1 MKHRLGLATAIP
13 AALLIVALLFTLAF
27 ACSGLTASADE
38 ANGVTPQDTL
48 TFGQMSDIHYFPLEH
63 CYDADAEDYTDSDF
77 YHSTTGDTKLVIES
91 GAILDAHVDAIL
103 ADAGLGKAPQYLF
116 ATGDLSKNGE
126 RVALIDVAN
135 KLRDLQNEVRALA
148 KEDAT
153 KYAKYANFQVFA
165 VQGNHDLYNGSG
177 KLYDEHGNEYQAE
190 VVTSA
195 QFALIFAGLGYPDMT
210 KAELEKIYP
219 SDYWSSSYT
228 NGYIESAT
236 AGNVTITYFNQ
247 NLQNMADN
255 EGEFNYDDYTALF
268 NGGET
273 VNALSYYV
281 EFTDNDNYGFF
292 VLDGTDREMTED
304 PSPVRVSEAEYTQV
318 RSALEDITAAY
329 NAANGLEGEDEVD
342 LVRFYIG
349 EDNLKAGNYT
359 SSESAIREA
368 FNGGDTVYADTGYDH
383 LTGGR
388 LTEPLLDW
396 MRDITAKD
404 PDKTYV
410 GAYHFNVLPHFEQED
425 DILKDFVFYNWE
437 YIAKEFLKMGVRYG
451 ISGHMH
457 ASDVAYYHDAAGRTF
472 YDIQTGSSVS
482 YASPR
487 RYMTIERY
495 TTADNKAA
503 EKFSFTLHILD
514 SFEGMNSSET
524 YADYN
529 EYITDHIYGQLV
541 ERVVDHFITIRTI
554 DDLGLAELADG
565 LISIPGVNL
574 PIGKIVQYLLDEI
587 TDNLYPAPDGYPGFE
602 GQTQPTDLMDYIKKG
617 AAQELIG
624 MKFGAEGNELTLAQ
638 IFSFIMMAHAA
649 GVEPTTAEVFEGE
662 LPAITGTASE
672 ILDPLDPVWRARYIA
687 ALRDFAE
694 KCDSG
699 QLARDL
705 FGILLDTLYYDE
717 DSILK
722 TLFAH
727 RFNFGEGGVG
737 INYIILD
744 IVEGII
750 NNPANLANTVL
761 DMIEADDATRAEV
774 LAAIPEGTK
783 LNIDLTDFS
792 LGELIDGLWP
802 IVKTIVSNLLGI
814 DLAGNSIF
822 DAVDGLLDSYLT
834 DSFYVGLS
842 GIAKNIVIA
851 YATDDEIDLADKNDP
866 AGETVLT
873 PHPGYADG
881 YAETLTYVS
890 GTYAADEYNAPT
902 QDNGRL
908 PSHLTANFLPS
919 DEDGAKFTVSFYT
932 AEEIGAEVTLTDANG
947 NPVTINITEE
957 ELNASA
963 DKDYR
968 TVSETTEDGTVAL
981 KGGTYAQYIPLID
994 LGLLT
999 ISHTETEWEDADGN
1013 VHPYT
1018 YLERDNAPAN
1028 SVVYRNRWTVTF
1040 EGLNYNETYTYAVR
1054 GVYGGKVFDLA
1065 EYTGNE
1071 NFTFTTPSSAEVPA
1085 QDFDFIAIADMQG
1098 MIQSMYEDS
1107 AAAIEAIMANAGGYD
1122 FVLNAGDMADNGDN
1136 FSQWGWALNE
1146 NLEFFANTS
1155 TFNTAGNH
1163 EDGGGKLDDFYNY
1176 GNMAPEQDSDSGLYY
1191 SFDYATAHVIV
1202 LNTNDADAT
1211 NGLSTAQFE
1220 WLKADLEANKDA
1232 KWIFV
1237 LMHKSLYSGGSH
1249 SFDGD
1254 VEAMR
1259 AQLVPVFYEY
1269 GVDLVLAGHDHTYT
1283 VTECLDGNG
1292 DPVSRASY
1300 NNGIITM
1307 DANGSGVMYVTL
1319 GTIGT
1324 KFYDYVSNSE
1334 IEDKF
1339 NAESSVLWTLA
1350 EQTFAKISVRGDTLT
1365 YTGYTVNADGTLSVI
1380 YTEPTDDLLLVKI
1393 LVPIAGVILIAGIVV
1408 AVVLVKKN
1416 KAKKAAA
1423 AGADADVTDDG
1434 GTDAP
1439 AEE

>member
-38 ANGVTPQDTL
+38 AKGVTPQDTL
-48 TFGQMSDIHYFPLEH
+48 TFGHMSDIHYFPLEH
-63 CYDADAEDYTDSDF
+63 CYDADAEDYADSDF

-91 GAILDAHVDAIL
+91 GAILDAHVGAML
-103 ADAGLGKAPQYLF
+103 AEAREGEGKAPHLLF

-135 KLRDLQNEVRALA
+135 KLRDLQNKMRDIEGY
-148 KEDAT
+148 E
-153 KYAKYANFQVFA
+153 NFQVFA

-210 KAELEKIYP
+210 EAELEKIYP
-219 SDYWSSSYT
+219 SDYWSSSFT
-228 NGYIESAT
+228 NGYIESTT

-255 EGEFNYDDYTALF
+255 EGEFNYGDYTALF

-318 RSALEDITAAY
+318 RNALEDITAAY

-349 EDNLKAGNYT
+349 EENLKAGIYT
-359 SSESAIREA
+359 SSESEIKEA
-368 FNGGDTVYADTGYDH
+368 FDGDDTVYADTGYDH

-396 MRDITAKD
+396 MRGITAKG

-495 TTADNKAA
+495 TTANNKAA

-514 SFEGMNSSET
+514 KFEGMDQGYKSYN
-524 YADYN
+524 DYISGN
-529 EYITDHIYGQLV
+529 IYGQLV
-541 ERVVDHFITIRTI
+541 ERVVDHFITVRTI
-554 DDLGLAELADG
+554 DDLD
-565 LISIPGVNL
+565 IPGLVSGL
-574 PIGKIVQYLLDEI
+574 PFGIGDFVEYLVGIVKTE
-587 TDNLYPAPDGYPGFE
+587 LYPNGYPGFE

-722 TLFAH
+722 TLFEH
-727 RFNFGEGGVG
+727 E
-737 INYIILD
+737 INLTESGLNSTVSESLVNIVNNKSVNSIKLIL
-744 IVEGII
+744 
-750 NNPANLANTVL
+750 NLAGLHLDDSVYETIENAIASSPDSGITVSK
-761 DMIEADDATRAEV
+761 EAFVLNDA
-774 LAAIPEGTK
+774 
-783 LNIDLTDFS
+783 LNA
-792 LGELIDGLWP
+792 LWP
-802 IVKTIVSNLLGI
+802 IAKALVRDLFGINLSGDTLYEG
-814 DLAGNSIF
+814 
-822 DAVDGLLDSYLT
+822 VDGLLDSYLT

-919 DEDGAKFTVSFYT
+919 DENGAKFTVSFYT
-932 AEEIGAEVTLTDANG
+932 AEEIGAEVTLTDNDG
-947 NPVTINITEE
+947 NLVAIVNITEG
-957 ELNASA
+957 ELNASD
-963 DKDYR
+963 DKDHR
-968 TVSETTEDGTVAL
+968 TMKKTENGVTL
-981 KGGTYAQYIPLID
+981 EGGTYAQYIPLID

-1018 YLERDNAPAN
+1018 YQDRDNAPAN

-1065 EYTGNE
+1065 AYTGNE

-1146 NLEFFANTS
+1146 NLGFFANTS

-1176 GNMAPEQDSDSGLYY
+1176 GAMAPEQDSDSGLYY

-1259 AQLVPVFYEY
+1259 AQLVPVFYKY

-1300 NNGIITM
+1300 DNGIITM

-1334 IEDKF
+1334 IEGKF
-1339 NAESSVLWTLA
+1339 NAESSALWTLA

-1393 LVPIAGVILIAGIVV
+1393 LVPIAGVILIAGVV
-1408 AVVLVKKN
+1408 IAVVLVKKN

-1423 AGADADVTDDG
+1423 AGAGADVADDG

>member
-1 MKHRLGLATAIP
+1 MKNRLGLATAIP

-38 ANGVTPQDTL
+38 AKIGVTPQDTL

-103 ADAGLGKAPQYLF
+103 ADARAGKAPQYLF

-135 KLRDLQNEVRALA
+135 KLRDLQNKMRGIKGYE
-148 KEDAT
+148 
-153 KYAKYANFQVFA
+153 NFQVFA

-210 KAELEKIYP
+210 EAELEKIYP

-228 NGYIESAT
+228 NGYIESTT

-255 EGEFNYDDYTALF
+255 EGEFSYDDYTALF

-318 RSALEDITAAY
+318 RSALEDITTAY

-342 LVRFYIG
+342 LVRFYLG
-349 EDNLKAGNYT
+349 EENLKAGIYT
-359 SSESAIREA
+359 SSESEIMAA
-368 FNGGDTVYADTGYDH
+368 FDGGGTVYADTGYDH

-396 MRDITAKD
+396 MRGITAKD

-472 YDIQTGSSVS
+472 YDIQTGSAVS

-495 TTADNKAA
+495 TTADNEAA
-503 EKFSFTLHILD
+503 EKFFFTLHILD

-529 EYITDHIYGQLV
+529 DYISGNIYGQLV
-541 ERVVDHFITIRTI
+541 ERVVDHFITMRTI
-554 DDLGLAELADG
+554 DDLD
-565 LISIPGVNL
+565 IPGLVSGL
-574 PIGKIVQYLLDEI
+574 PFGIGDFVEYLVGIVKTE
-587 TDNLYPAPDGYPGFE
+587 LYPNGYPGFE

-722 TLFAH
+722 TLFEH
-727 RFNFGEGGVG
+727 EINLTESGLNSTLSESLVNIVNNKSVNSIRF
-737 INYIILD
+737 LL
-744 IVEGII
+744 
-750 NNPANLANTVL
+750 NLAGLHLDDSVYETIENAIASSPDSGITVSK
-761 DMIEADDATRAEV
+761 EAFVLNDA
-774 LAAIPEGTK
+774 
-783 LNIDLTDFS
+783 LNA
-792 LGELIDGLWP
+792 LWP
-802 IVKTIVSNLLGI
+802 IAKALVRDLFGINLSGDTLYEG
-814 DLAGNSIF
+814 
-822 DAVDGLLDSYLT
+822 VDGLLDSYLT

-851 YATDDEIDLADKNDP
+851 YATDDEIDLADKNNP

-919 DEDGAKFTVSFYT
+919 DKTGGKFAVSFYT
-932 AEEIGAEVTLTDANG
+932 SEEIGAEVTLTTPDG
-947 NPVTINITEE
+947 IPYTVSITEAD
-957 ELNASA
+957 LNASEDTA
-963 DKDYR
+963 HR
-968 TVSETTEDGTVAL
+968 TVTKSVGDVNASVTLT
-981 KGGTYAQYIPLID
+981 GGTYAQYIPLID

-999 ISHTETEWEDADGN
+999 ISHTETGAEDADGN
-1013 VHPYT
+1013 FTEYVWGQ
-1018 YLERDNAPAN
+1018 RDDAPAN
-1028 SVVYRNRWTVTF
+1028 SVIYKNRWVVVFENLTF
-1040 EGLNYNETYTYAVR
+1040 GTEYTYTVR
-1054 GVYGGKVFDLA
+1054 GVYQNGEVSKVFDLGA
-1065 EYTGNE
+1065 ALGTG
-1071 NFTFTTPSSAEVPA
+1071 NFTFTSAPSETTT
-1085 QDFDFIAIADMQG
+1085 DFDFIAIADMQG

-1146 NLEFFANTS
+1146 NLDFFANTS

-1176 GNMAPEQDSDSGLYY
+1176 GAMAPEQDSDSGLYY

-1211 NGLSTAQFE
+1211 NGISDTQLE

-1393 LVPIAGVILIAGIVV
+1393 LVPIAGVILIAGVVV

-1439 AEE
+1439 TEE

>member
-1 MKHRLGLATAIP
+1 MKNRLGLATAIP

-38 ANGVTPQDTL
+38 AKIGVTPQDTL

-103 ADAGLGKAPQYLF
+103 ADARAGKAPQYLF

-135 KLRDLQNEVRALA
+135 KLRDLQNKMRGIKGYE
-148 KEDAT
+148 
-153 KYAKYANFQVFA
+153 NFQVFA

-210 KAELEKIYP
+210 EAELEKIYP

-228 NGYIESAT
+228 NGYIESTT

-255 EGEFNYDDYTALF
+255 EGEFSYDDYTALF

-318 RSALEDITAAY
+318 RSALEDITTAY

-342 LVRFYIG
+342 LVRFYLG
-349 EDNLKAGNYT
+349 EENLKAGIYT
-359 SSESAIREA
+359 SSESEIMAA
-368 FNGGDTVYADTGYDH
+368 FDGGGTVYADTGYDH

-396 MRDITAKD
+396 MRGITAKD

-437 YIAKEFLKMGVRYG
+437 YIAKEFLKTGVRYG

-472 YDIQTGSSVS
+472 YDIQTGSAVS

-495 TTADNKAA
+495 TTADNEAA
-503 EKFSFTLHILD
+503 EKFFFTLHILD

-529 EYITDHIYGQLV
+529 DYISGNIYGQLV
-541 ERVVDHFITIRTI
+541 ERVVDHFITMRTI
-554 DDLGLAELADG
+554 DDLD
-565 LISIPGVNL
+565 IPGLVSGL
-574 PIGKIVQYLLDEI
+574 PFGIGDFVEYLVGIVKTE
-587 TDNLYPAPDGYPGFE
+587 LYPNGYPGFE

-722 TLFAH
+722 TLFEH
-727 RFNFGEGGVG
+727 EINLTESGLNSTLSESLVNIVNNKSVNSIRF
-737 INYIILD
+737 LL
-744 IVEGII
+744 
-750 NNPANLANTVL
+750 NLAGLHLDDSVYETIENAIASSPDSGITVSK
-761 DMIEADDATRAEV
+761 EAFVLNDA
-774 LAAIPEGTK
+774 
-783 LNIDLTDFS
+783 LNA
-792 LGELIDGLWP
+792 LWP
-802 IVKTIVSNLLGI
+802 IAKALVRDLFGINLSGDTLYEG
-814 DLAGNSIF
+814 
-822 DAVDGLLDSYLT
+822 VDGLLDSYLT

-851 YATDDEIDLADKNDP
+851 YATDDEIDLADKNNP

-919 DEDGAKFTVSFYT
+919 DKTGGKFAVSFYT
-932 AEEIGAEVTLTDANG
+932 SEEIGAEVTLTTPDG
-947 NPVTINITEE
+947 IPYTVSITEAD
-957 ELNASA
+957 LNASEDTA
-963 DKDYR
+963 HR
-968 TVSETTEDGTVAL
+968 TVTKSVGDVNASVTLT
-981 KGGTYAQYIPLID
+981 GGTYAQYIPLID

-999 ISHTETEWEDADGN
+999 ISHTETGAEDADGN
-1013 VHPYT
+1013 FTEYVWGQ
-1018 YLERDNAPAN
+1018 RDDAPAN
-1028 SVVYRNRWTVTF
+1028 SVIYKNRWVVVFENLTF
-1040 EGLNYNETYTYAVR
+1040 GTEYTYTVR
-1054 GVYGGKVFDLA
+1054 GVYQNGEVSKVFDLGA
-1065 EYTGNE
+1065 ALGTG
-1071 NFTFTTPSSAEVPA
+1071 NFTFTSAPSETTT
-1085 QDFDFIAIADMQG
+1085 DFDFIAIADMQG

-1146 NLEFFANTS
+1146 NLDFFANTS

-1176 GNMAPEQDSDSGLYY
+1176 GAMAPEQDSDSGLYY

-1211 NGLSTAQFE
+1211 NGISDTQLE

-1393 LVPIAGVILIAGIVV
+1393 LVPIAGVILIAGVVV

-1439 AEE
+1439 TEE

>member
-1 MKHRLGLATAIP
+1 MRHKLRFATVIP
-13 AALLIVALLFTLAF
+13 AALLILAFVFTLAF
-27 ACSGLTASADE
+27 ACSGLTADA
-38 ANGVTPQDTL
+38 AQQQVTHATEQASIV
-48 TFGQMSDIHYFPLEH
+48 FGQMSDIHYFPAEY
-63 CYDADAEDYTDSDF
+63 CYSATAEDYYDSDF

-91 GAILDAHVDAIL
+91 GDILDAHVDAML
-103 ADAGLGKAPQYLF
+103 AEARAPEGKAPHFLF

-135 KLRDLQNEVRALA
+135 KLRYLQNEMR
-148 KEDAT
+148 KIEG
-153 KYAKYANFQVFA
+153 YENFQVFA
-165 VQGNHDLYNGSG
+165 IQGNHDLYNGSG
-177 KLYDEHGNEYQAE
+177 KLYDENGKEYQAE

-210 KAELEKIYP
+210 EEELEKIYP
-219 SDYWSSSYT
+219 SDYWFSSYT
-228 NGYIESAT
+228 TTYIESTT
-236 AGNVTITYFNQ
+236 AGNVKITYFNEH
-247 NLQNMADN
+247 LQNMADN
-255 EGEFNYDDYTALF
+255 GFNYDDYTALF

-281 EFTDNDNYGFF
+281 EFTDEANSDYAFF

-304 PSPVRVSEAEYTQV
+304 TTLVRVNSQEYDIVQAE
-318 RSALEDITAAY
+318 LDKITANY
-329 NAANGLEGEDEVD
+329 NAANGEEAELA
-342 LVRFYIG
+342 RFYVEQTDGSISQEPATAAEIDAAFAAG
-349 EDNLKAGNYT
+349 KA
-359 SSESAIREA
+359 
-368 FNGGDTVYADTGYDH
+368 VYANTGYDH

-388 LTEPLLDW
+388 LTEELLDW
-396 MRDITAKD
+396 MREKTAQN
-404 PDKTYV
+404 PDRTYV
-410 GAYHFNVLPHFEQED
+410 AAYHFNVLPHFEQED

-457 ASDVAYYHDAAGRTF
+457 ASDIAYYHDAAGRTF
-472 YDIQTGSSVS
+472 YDIETGSSVS

-487 RYMTIERY
+487 RYMTITRY
-495 TTADNKAA
+495 DLG
-503 EKFSFTLHILD
+503 EDGSGEGFESSLHILD

-529 EYITDHIYGQLV
+529 EYITDHIYGDLV
-541 ERVVDHFITIRTI
+541 GRIVDHFITMRTI
-554 DDLGLAELADG
+554 EDLGLSEIVPSG
-565 LISIPGVNL
+565 FVNL
-574 PIGKIVQYLLDEI
+574 VDYLIDEI
-587 TDNLYPAPDGYPGFE
+587 AHNLYPDPDGYPGFE
-602 GQTQPTDLMDYIKKG
+602 NVAEDEKPTDLMDYIKKG

-649 GVEPTTAEVFEGE
+649 GVEPTTAEVFGSE
-662 LPAITGTASE
+662 LPEIVGEASE
-672 ILDPLDPVWRARYIA
+672 TLDPLDPVWRARYIA
-687 ALRDFAE
+687 ALRDFAA

-699 QLARDL
+699 QLAKDL

-722 TLFAH
+722 TLLSHEFSLSGRLNGSLANMLVS
-727 RFNFGEGGVG
+727 F
-737 INYIILD
+737 L
-744 IVEGII
+744 
-750 NNPANLANTVL
+750 NNPTFEVL
-761 DMIEADDATRAEV
+761 DDLLTLFKIDLDPEV
-774 LAAIPEGTK
+774 LAAIEEAMAASDNTATGTITVDRFV
-783 LNIDLTDFS
+783 LSEVLDA
-792 LGELIDGLWP
+792 LWP
-802 IVKTIVSNLLGI
+802 IAKNLVGSLLGI
-814 DLAGNSIF
+814 QLAGDNIYQ
-822 DAVDGLLDSYLT
+822 AVEGLLDSYLT

-851 YATDDEIDLADKNDP
+851 YATDDEIDLANKNDP
-866 AGETVLT
+866 TAVTVLT

-881 YAETLTYVS
+881 YDVKLTYVS
-890 GTYAADEYNAPT
+890 DMPADDEYNAPT

-919 DEDGAKFTVSFYT
+919 DEDGAKFTISFYT
-932 AEEIGAEVTLTDANG
+932 AEEIGAEVTLTDSNG

-963 DKDYR
+963 DKNYR
-968 TVSETTEDGTVAL
+968 TVSETSEDGTVTL
-981 KGGTYAQYIPLID
+981 EGGTYAQYIPLID

-1013 VHPYT
+1013 VYPYT
-1018 YLERDNAPAN
+1018 YQDRDNAPAN

-1040 EGLNYNETYTYAVR
+1040 EGLNYNATYTYAVR

-1065 EYTGNE
+1065 AYTGNE
-1071 NFTFTTPSSAEVPA
+1071 NFTFTTPSSAESPA

-1107 AAAIEAIMANAGGYD
+1107 ASAIEAIMANAGGYD

-1146 NLEFFANTS
+1146 NLDFFANTS

-1176 GNMAPEQDSDSGLYY
+1176 GAMAPKQDSDSGLYY

-1211 NGLSTAQFE
+1211 KGLSDTQFE
-1220 WLKADLEANKDA
+1220 WLEADLEANKDA

-1249 SFDGD
+1249 SYDAD
-1254 VEAMR
+1254 VVAMR
-1259 AQLVPVFYEY
+1259 AQLLPVFYKY
-1269 GVDLVLAGHDHTYT
+1269 GVDLVLAGYDHTYT
-1283 VTECLDGNG
+1283 VTACLDGEGN
-1292 DPVSRASY
+1292 PVKRASY
-1300 NNGIITM
+1300 NNGTISM
-1307 DANGSGVMYVTL
+1307 NADGSGVMYVTL

-1324 KFYDYVSNSE
+1324 KFYDYVSNSA

-1339 NAESSVLWTLA
+1339 SAENSILATLTA
-1350 EQTFAKISVRGDTLT
+1350 QTFAKISVNGDTLT
-1365 YTGYTVNADGTLSVI
+1365 YTGYSVNDDGTVSVI
-1380 YTEPTDDLLLVKI
+1380 YNEPADDLLLVKI

-1408 AVVLVKKN
+1408 TVVLVKKN

-1423 AGADADVTDDG
+1423 
-1434 GTDAP
+1434 
-1439 AEE
+1439 E

>member
-1 MKHRLGLATAIP
+1 MRNRLGLATAIP

-38 ANGVTPQDTL
+38 AKIGVTPQDTL

-91 GAILDAHVDAIL
+91 GAILDAHVEAML
-103 ADAGLGKAPQYLF
+103 AEAKEGKEGKAPHLLF

-135 KLRDLQNEVRALA
+135 KLRDLQNKMRDIEGY
-148 KEDAT
+148 E
-153 KYAKYANFQVFA
+153 NFQVFA

-210 KAELEKIYP
+210 EAELEKIYP

-228 NGYIESAT
+228 NGYVESTT
-236 AGNVTITYFNQ
+236 ADNVKITYFNQ

-255 EGEFNYDDYTALF
+255 EGEFNYADYTALF

-304 PSPVRVSEAEYTQV
+304 PSPVRVNENEYAQV
-318 RSALEDITAAY
+318 RDELISITAAY
-329 NAANGLEGEDEVD
+329 NAANGLEGEDAVD

-349 EDNLKAGNYT
+349 EANLKAGIYT
-359 SSESAIREA
+359 SDASEIRAA
-368 FNGGDTVYADTGYDH
+368 FDGGDAVYADTGYDH

-396 MRDITAKD
+396 MRKITAKD
-404 PDKTYV
+404 TDKTYV

-472 YDIQTGSSVS
+472 YDIQTGSAVS

-495 TTADNKAA
+495 TTADEFRMAA

-514 SFEGMNSSET
+514 KFEGMDQSYESYN
-524 YADYN
+524 DYISGN
-529 EYITDHIYGQLV
+529 LYGQLV
-541 ERVVDHFITIRTI
+541 ERVVDHFITVRTI
-554 DDLGLAELADG
+554 DDLD
-565 LISIPGVNL
+565 IPGLVSGL
-574 PIGKIVQYLLDEI
+574 PLGIGDFVEYLVEIVK
-587 TDNLYPAPDGYPGFE
+587 TKLYPNGYPGFE
-602 GQTQPTDLMDYIKKG
+602 GQTQPTDLMDYIKNG

-662 LPAITGTASE
+662 LPTITGTASE

-722 TLFAH
+722 TLFEYEINLTESGLNSSVSDLLVNIVNNKSVNSIKFLLNMAGLH
-727 RFNFGEGGVG
+727 LDDSVYETIENAIASSPDSG
-737 INYIILD
+737 I
-744 IVEGII
+744 
-750 NNPANLANTVL
+750 TVSK
-761 DMIEADDATRAEV
+761 EAFVLNDA
-774 LAAIPEGTK
+774 
-783 LNIDLTDFS
+783 LNA
-792 LGELIDGLWP
+792 LWP
-802 IVKTIVSNLLGI
+802 IAKALVGDLFGINLSGDTLYEG
-814 DLAGNSIF
+814 
-822 DAVDGLLDSYLT
+822 VDGLLDSYLT

-881 YAETLTYVS
+881 YDVKLTYVS
-890 GTYAADEYNAPT
+890 ETYAADEYNAPT

-919 DEDGAKFTVSFYT
+919 DEQGASYGLSFYT
-932 AEEIGAEVTLTDANG
+932 GEEIGVSVMLKDADG
-947 NPVTINITEE
+947 NVIDSVKVTEE
-957 ELNASA
+957 DLNDSP
-963 DKDYR
+963 DKEYR
-968 TVSETTEDGTVAL
+968 TVEVKGENGKITLT
-981 KGGTYAQYIPLID
+981 GGTYAQYIPLID

-1013 VHPYT
+1013 VHRYT
-1018 YLERDNAPAN
+1018 YLDRDNAPAN

-1040 EGLNYNETYTYAVR
+1040 DDLTFGTKYTYELR
-1054 GVYGGKVFDLA
+1054 GTYAGQEFDLRHYA
-1065 EYTGNE
+1065 ELDE
-1071 NFTFTTPSSAEVPA
+1071 LSFTTAPSDIET
-1085 QDFDFIAIADMQG
+1085 DFDFIAFADMQG

-1163 EDGGGKLDDFYNY
+1163 EDGGGKLNDFYNY
-1176 GNMAPEQDSDSGLYY
+1176 GAMAPEQDSDSGLYY

-1300 NNGIITM
+1300 DNGVITM

-1334 IEDKF
+1334 IEGKF
-1339 NAESSVLWTLA
+1339 NAESSLLRTLA

-1423 AGADADVTDDG
+1423 AGADAGAADDG

>member
-1 MKHRLGLATAIP
+1 MRHKLRFATVIP
-13 AALLIVALLFTLAF
+13 AALLILAFVFTLAF
-27 ACSGLTASADE
+27 ACSGLTADA
-38 ANGVTPQDTL
+38 AQQQVTHATEQASIV
-48 TFGQMSDIHYFPLEH
+48 FGQMSDIHYFPAEY
-63 CYDADAEDYTDSDF
+63 CYSATAEDYYESDF

-91 GAILDAHVDAIL
+91 GDILDAHVDAML
-103 ADAGLGKAPQYLF
+103 AEARAPEGKAPHFLF

-135 KLRDLQNEVRALA
+135 KLRYLQNEMR
-148 KEDAT
+148 KIEG
-153 KYAKYANFQVFA
+153 YENFQVFA

-177 KLYDEHGNEYQAE
+177 KLYDENGKEYQAE

-210 KAELEKIYP
+210 EEELEKIYP

-228 NGYIESAT
+228 NGYIESTT
-236 AGNVTITYFNQ
+236 AGNVKITYFNQ

-281 EFTDNDNYGFF
+281 EFTDEANSDYAFF

-304 PSPVRVSEAEYTQV
+304 TTLVRVNSHEYKAVQAE
-318 RSALEDITAAY
+318 LDEITANY
-329 NAANGLEGEDEVD
+329 NAANGEEAELA
-342 LVRFYIG
+342 RFYVEQTDGSISQ
-349 EDNLKAGNYT
+349 EPATAAEIDAAFAADKA
-359 SSESAIREA
+359 
-368 FNGGDTVYADTGYDH
+368 VYANTGYDH

-388 LTEPLLDW
+388 LTEELLDW
-396 MRDITAKD
+396 MREKTAQN
-404 PDKTYV
+404 PDRTYV
-410 GAYHFNVLPHFEQED
+410 AAYHFNVLPHFEQED

-457 ASDVAYYHDAAGRTF
+457 ASDIAYYHDAAGRTF
-472 YDIQTGSSVS
+472 YDIETGSSVS

-487 RYMTIERY
+487 RYMTITRYDLGEDGSGERF
-495 TTADNKAA
+495 
-503 EKFSFTLHILD
+503 ESSLHILD

-529 EYITDHIYGQLV
+529 EYITDHIYGDLV
-541 ERVVDHFITIRTI
+541 GRIVDHFITIRTI

-649 GVEPTTAEVFEGE
+649 GVEPTTVEVFEGE

-750 NNPANLANTVL
+750 NNPADLANLIL
-761 DMIEADDATRAEV
+761 DKIEADDATRAEV

-851 YATDDEIDLADKNDP
+851 YATDDEIDLADKNNP
-866 AGETVLT
+866 TAVTVLT

-881 YAETLTYVS
+881 YDVKLTYVS
-890 GTYAADEYNAPT
+890 DMPADDEYNAPT

-919 DEDGAKFTVSFYT
+919 DEQGASYGLSFYT
-932 AEEIGAEVTLTDANG
+932 GEEIGVSVMLKDADG
-947 NPVTINITEE
+947 NVIDSVKVTEE
-957 ELNASA
+957 DLNNSK
-963 DKDYR
+963 DKEYR
-968 TVSETTEDGTVAL
+968 TVEVKGKNGKITLT
-981 KGGTYAQYIPLID
+981 GGTYAQYIPLID

-1013 VHPYT
+1013 VYPYT
-1018 YLERDNAPAN
+1018 YLDRDNAPAN
-1028 SVVYRNRWTVTF
+1028 SVVYRNRWKVTF
-1040 EGLNYNETYTYAVR
+1040 DDLTFGAKYTYELR
-1054 GVYGGKVFDLA
+1054 GAYAGQEFDLRHYA
-1065 EYTGNE
+1065 GLDELS
-1071 NFTFTTPSSAEVPA
+1071 FTTAPPDTET
-1085 QDFDFIAIADMQG
+1085 DFDFIAIADMQG

-1107 AAAIEAIMANAGGYD
+1107 ASAIEAIMANAGGYD

-1146 NLEFFANTS
+1146 NLDFFANTS

-1176 GNMAPEQDSDSGLYY
+1176 GAMAPKQDSDSGLYY

-1211 NGLSTAQFE
+1211 KGLSDTQFE
-1220 WLKADLEANKDA
+1220 WLEADLEANKDA

-1249 SFDGD
+1249 SYDAD
-1254 VEAMR
+1254 VVAMR
-1259 AQLVPVFYEY
+1259 AQLLPVFYKY
-1269 GVDLVLAGHDHTYT
+1269 GVDLVLAGYDHTYT
-1283 VTECLDGNG
+1283 VTACLDGEGN
-1292 DPVSRASY
+1292 PVKRASY
-1300 NNGIITM
+1300 NNGTISM
-1307 DANGSGVMYVTL
+1307 NADGSGVMYVTL

-1324 KFYDYVSNSE
+1324 KFYDYVSNSA

-1339 NAESSVLWTLA
+1339 SAENSILATLTA
-1350 EQTFAKISVRGDTLT
+1350 QTFAKISVNGDTLT
-1365 YTGYTVNADGTLSVI
+1365 YTGYSVNDDGTVSVI
-1380 YTEPTDDLLLVKI
+1380 YNEPADDLLLVKI

-1408 AVVLVKKN
+1408 TVVLVKKN

-1423 AGADADVTDDG
+1423 
-1434 GTDAP
+1434 
-1439 AEE
+1439 E

>member
-1 MKHRLGLATAIP
+1 MKNRLGLATAIP
-13 AALLIVALLFTLAF
+13 ATLLIVALLFTLAF

-38 ANGVTPQDTL
+38 AKIGVTPQDTL

-63 CYDADAEDYTDSDF
+63 CYDAGAEDYTDSDF

-103 ADAGLGKAPQYLF
+103 ADARAPEGKAPQYLF

-135 KLRDLQNEVRALA
+135 KLRDLQNKMRDIEGY
-148 KEDAT
+148 E
-153 KYAKYANFQVFA
+153 NFQVFA

-177 KLYDEHGNEYQAE
+177 KLYDDHGNEYQAE

-210 KAELEKIYP
+210 EEELEKIYP
-219 SDYWSSSYT
+219 SAYWSSSYT

-236 AGNVTITYFNQ
+236 AGNVRITYFNQ

-255 EGEFNYDDYTALF
+255 GFNYDDYTALF

-318 RSALEDITAAY
+318 RSALESITAEY

-349 EDNLKAGNYT
+349 EGNLKAGNYT
-359 SSESAIREA
+359 SDASAIRAA
-368 FNGGDTVYADTGYDH
+368 FNGGDPVYVNTGYDH

-388 LTEPLLDW
+388 LTEPLLNW
-396 MRDITAKD
+396 MRGITAD
-404 PDKTYV
+404 SDKTYV
-410 GAYHFNVLPHFEQED
+410 SAYHFNVLPHFEQED

-472 YDIQTGSSVS
+472 YDIQTGSAVS

-495 TTADNKAA
+495 TTEYNKAA

-514 SFEGMNSSET
+514 EFEGMDQSYESYN
-524 YADYN
+524 DYISGN
-529 EYITDHIYGQLV
+529 LYGQLV
-541 ERVVDHFITIRTI
+541 ERVVDHFITMRTI
-554 DDLGLAELADG
+554 DDLD
-565 LISIPGVNL
+565 IPGLVSGL
-574 PIGKIVQYLLDEI
+574 PLGIGDFVEYLVKIVKTE
-587 TDNLYPAPDGYPGFE
+587 LYPNGYPGFE
-602 GQTQPTDLMDYIKKG
+602 NVADNEKPTDLMDYIKQG

-699 QLARDL
+699 QLAKDL

-722 TLFAH
+722 TLFEYEINLTESGLNSSVSDLLVNIVNNKSVNSIKFLLNMAGLH
-727 RFNFGEGGVG
+727 LDDSVYETIENAIASSPDSG
-737 INYIILD
+737 I
-744 IVEGII
+744 
-750 NNPANLANTVL
+750 TVSK
-761 DMIEADDATRAEV
+761 EAFVLNDA
-774 LAAIPEGTK
+774 
-783 LNIDLTDFS
+783 LNA
-792 LGELIDGLWP
+792 LWP
-802 IVKTIVSNLLGI
+802 IAKALVGDLFGINLSGDTLYDG
-814 DLAGNSIF
+814 
-822 DAVDGLLDSYLT
+822 VDGLLDSYLT

-851 YATDDEIDLADKNDP
+851 YATDDEIDLADKNNP
-866 AGETVLT
+866 AAVTVLT

-890 GTYAADEYNAPT
+890 ETYAADEYNAPT

-919 DEDGAKFTVSFYT
+919 DENGAKFTVSFYT
-932 AEEIGAEVTLTDANG
+932 AEEIGAEVTLTDSNG
-947 NPVTINITEE
+947 KSVTIKVTEE
-957 ELNASA
+957 DLNASA
-963 DKDYR
+963 DKYYR
-968 TVSETTEDGTVAL
+968 TVSKTSEDGTVTL
-981 KGGTYAQYIPLID
+981 DGGTYAQYIPLID

-1013 VHPYT
+1013 VYPYT
-1018 YLERDNAPAN
+1018 YQDRDNAPAN

-1040 EGLNYNETYTYAVR
+1040 DGLNYNTTYNYAVS
-1054 GVYGGKVFDLA
+1054 GVYGGKVFDLGA
-1065 EYTGNE
+1065 ATTGE
-1071 NFTFTTPSSAEVPA
+1071 NFTFTTPSSAEAPA

-1098 MIQSMYEDS
+1098 MIEAMYEDS

-1146 NLEFFANTS
+1146 NLGFFANTS

-1176 GNMAPEQDSDSGLYY
+1176 GAMAPEQDSDSGLYY

-1300 NNGIITM
+1300 DNGIITM

-1334 IEDKF
+1334 IEGKF

-1423 AGADADVTDDG
+1423 AGAGADVTDDG

-1439 AEE
+1439 TEE

>member
-1 MKHRLGLATAIP
+1 MRHKLRFATVIP
-13 AALLIVALLFTLAF
+13 AALLILAFVFTLAF
-27 ACSGLTASADE
+27 ACSGLTADA
-38 ANGVTPQDTL
+38 AQQQVTHATEQASIV
-48 TFGQMSDIHYFPLEH
+48 FGQMSDIHYFPAEY
-63 CYDADAEDYTDSDF
+63 CYSATAEDYYESDF

-91 GAILDAHVDAIL
+91 GDILDAHVDAML
-103 ADAGLGKAPQYLF
+103 AEAGEGKAPHFLF

-126 RVALIDVAN
+126 HAALIDVAN
-135 KLRDLQNEVRALA
+135 KLRYLQNEMR
-148 KEDAT
+148 KNKGYE
-153 KYAKYANFQVFA
+153 NFQVFV

-177 KLYDEHGNEYQAE
+177 RLYDENGKEYQAE

-210 KAELEKIYP
+210 LIELDDIYP
-219 SDYWSSSYT
+219 VEYWSSSYT
-228 NGYIESAT
+228 AGYVSSET
-236 AGNVTITYFNQ
+236 AQNVKITYFNEH
-247 NLQNMADN
+247 LQNMADN
-255 EGEFNYDDYTALF
+255 GFNYDDYTALF

-281 EFTDNDNYGFF
+281 EFTDEANSDYAFF

-304 PSPVRVSEAEYTQV
+304 TTLVRVNSHEYKAVQAE
-318 RSALEDITAAY
+318 LDKITANY
-329 NAANGLEGEDEVD
+329 NAANGEEAELA
-342 LVRFYIG
+342 RFYVEQTDGSISQEPATATEIDAAFAAG
-349 EDNLKAGNYT
+349 KA
-359 SSESAIREA
+359 
-368 FNGGDTVYADTGYDH
+368 VYANTGYDH

-388 LTEPLLDW
+388 LTEELLDW
-396 MRDITAKD
+396 MRKKTAQN
-404 PDKTYV
+404 PDRTYV
-410 GAYHFNVLPHFEQED
+410 AAYHFNVLPHFEQED

-457 ASDVAYYHDAAGRTF
+457 ASDIAYYHDAAGRTF
-472 YDIQTGSSVS
+472 YDIETGSSVS

-487 RYMTIERY
+487 RYMTITRYDLGEDGSGERF
-495 TTADNKAA
+495 
-503 EKFSFTLHILD
+503 ESSLHILD

-529 EYITDHIYGQLV
+529 DYITDHIYGQLV

-649 GVEPTTAEVFEGE
+649 GVEPTTVEVFEGE

-750 NNPANLANTVL
+750 NNPADLANLIL
-761 DMIEADDATRAEV
+761 DKIEADDATRAEV

-851 YATDDEIDLADKNDP
+851 YATDDEIDLANKNDP
-866 AGETVLT
+866 TAVTVLT

-881 YAETLTYVS
+881 YDVKLTYVS
-890 GTYAADEYNAPT
+890 DMPADDEYNAPT

-919 DEDGAKFTVSFYT
+919 DEDGAKFTLSFYT
-932 AEEIGAEVTLTDANG
+932 AEEIGAEVTLTDSNG
-947 NPVTINITEE
+947 NPVTINLTED
-957 ELNASA
+957 ELNTSA

-968 TVSETTEDGTVAL
+968 TVSKTSEDGTVTL

-1018 YLERDNAPAN
+1018 YQDRDNAPAN

-1065 EYTGNE
+1065 AYTGNE

-1107 AAAIEAIMANAGGYD
+1107 ASAIEAIMANAGGYD

-1146 NLEFFANTS
+1146 NLGFFANTS

-1163 EDGGGKLDDFYNY
+1163 EDGGSKLDDFYNY
-1176 GNMAPEQDSDSGLYY
+1176 GDMAPEQDSDSGLYY

-1211 NGLSTAQFE
+1211 KGLSDTQFE
-1220 WLKADLEANKDA
+1220 WLEADLEANKDA

-1237 LMHKSLYSGGSH
+1237 LMHKSLYSGSSH
-1249 SFDGD
+1249 SYDAD
-1254 VEAMR
+1254 VVAMR
-1259 AQLVPVFYEY
+1259 AQLLPVFYKY

-1283 VTECLDGNG
+1283 VTACLDGEGNS
-1292 DPVSRASY
+1292 VKRASY

-1324 KFYDYVSNSE
+1324 KFYDYVSNSA

-1339 NAESSVLWTLA
+1339 SAENSILATLTA
-1350 EQTFAKISVRGDTLT
+1350 QTFAKISVKGDTLT
-1365 YTGYTVNADGTLSVI
+1365 YTGYSVNDDGTVSVI
-1380 YTEPTDDLLLVKI
+1380 YNEPADDLLLVKI

-1408 AVVLVKKN
+1408 TVVLVKKN

-1423 AGADADVTDDG
+1423 
-1434 GTDAP
+1434 
-1439 AEE
+1439 E

>member
-38 ANGVTPQDTL
+38 AKGVTPQDTL

-91 GAILDAHVDAIL
+91 GAILDAHVDDIL
-103 ADAGLGKAPQYLF
+103 DDARAGKAPQYLF

-135 KLRDLQNEVRALA
+135 KLRDLQNKMRAI
-148 KEDAT
+148 EG
-153 KYAKYANFQVFA
+153 YENFQVFA

-210 KAELEKIYP
+210 EAELEKIYP

-228 NGYIESAT
+228 NGYIESTT
-236 AGNVTITYFNQ
+236 AGNVRISYFNQ

-304 PSPVRVSEAEYTQV
+304 PSPVRVSENEYTQV

-342 LVRFYIG
+342 LVRFYTG
-349 EDNLKAGNYT
+349 EDDLKAGNYT
-359 SSESAIREA
+359 SDASAIKEA
-368 FNGGDTVYADTGYDH
+368 FDGGDTVYADTGYDH

-396 MRDITAKD
+396 MRGITAKD

-472 YDIQTGSSVS
+472 YDIQTGSAVS

-514 SFEGMNSSET
+514 KFEGMDQGYESYN
-524 YADYN
+524 DYISGN
-529 EYITDHIYGQLV
+529 IYGQLV
-541 ERVVDHFITIRTI
+541 ERVVDHFITVRTI
-554 DDLGLAELADG
+554 DDLD
-565 LISIPGVNL
+565 IPGLVSGL
-574 PIGKIVQYLLDEI
+574 PFGIGDFVEYLVGIVKTE
-587 TDNLYPAPDGYPGFE
+587 LYPNGYPGFE

-699 QLARDL
+699 QLARNL

-722 TLFAH
+722 TLFEHEINLTESGLNSSVSDLLVNIVNNKSVNSIKFLLNMAGLH
-727 RFNFGEGGVG
+727 LDDSVYETIENAIASSPDSG
-737 INYIILD
+737 I
-744 IVEGII
+744 
-750 NNPANLANTVL
+750 TVSK
-761 DMIEADDATRAEV
+761 EAFVLNDA
-774 LAAIPEGTK
+774 
-783 LNIDLTDFS
+783 LNA
-792 LGELIDGLWP
+792 LWP
-802 IVKTIVSNLLGI
+802 IAKALVRDLFGINLSGDTLYEG
-814 DLAGNSIF
+814 
-822 DAVDGLLDSYLT
+822 VDGLLDSYLT

-851 YATDDEIDLADKNDP
+851 YATDDEIDLADKNNP
-866 AGETVLT
+866 AAVTVLT

-919 DEDGAKFTVSFYT
+919 DKTGGKFAVSFYT
-932 AEEIGAEVTLTDANG
+932 SEEIGAEVTLTTPDG
-947 NPVTINITEE
+947 IPYTVSITEAD
-957 ELNASA
+957 LNASEDTA
-963 DKDYR
+963 HR
-968 TVSETTEDGTVAL
+968 TVTKSVGDVNASVTLT
-981 KGGTYAQYIPLID
+981 GGTYAQYIPLID

-999 ISHTETEWEDADGN
+999 ISHTETGAEDADGN
-1013 VHPYT
+1013 FTEYVWGQ
-1018 YLERDNAPAN
+1018 RDDAPAN
-1028 SVVYRNRWTVTF
+1028 SVIYKNRWVVVFENLTF
-1040 EGLNYNETYTYAVR
+1040 GTEYTYAVR
-1054 GVYGGKVFDLA
+1054 GVYQNGEVSKVFDLGA
-1065 EYTGNE
+1065 ALGTGD
-1071 NFTFTTPSSAEVPA
+1071 FTFTSAPSETTT
-1085 QDFDFIAIADMQG
+1085 DFDFIAIADMQG
-1098 MIQSMYEDS
+1098 MIEAMYEDS
-1107 AAAIEAIMANAGGYD
+1107 AAAIKAIMANAGGYD

-1146 NLEFFANTS
+1146 NLGFFANTS

-1176 GNMAPEQDSDSGLYY
+1176 GAMAPEQDSDSGLYY

-1300 NNGIITM
+1300 DNGIITM

-1393 LVPIAGVILIAGIVV
+1393 LVPIAGVILIAGVVV

-1423 AGADADVTDDG
+1423 AGADADVADDG

>member
-38 ANGVTPQDTL
+38 AKGVTPQDTL

-103 ADAGLGKAPQYLF
+103 DDARAGKAPQYLF

-135 KLRDLQNEVRALA
+135 KLRDLQNKMRDIKGYE
-148 KEDAT
+148 
-153 KYAKYANFQVFA
+153 NFQVFA

-210 KAELEKIYP
+210 EAELEKIYP

-228 NGYIESAT
+228 NGYIESTT
-236 AGNVTITYFNQ
+236 AGNVRISYFNQ

-304 PSPVRVSEAEYTQV
+304 PSPVRVSENEYTQV

-329 NAANGLEGEDEVD
+329 NAANGLEGEDEID

-349 EDNLKAGNYT
+349 EDGLKAGNYT
-359 SSESAIREA
+359 SDASAIKAA
-368 FNGGDTVYADTGYDH
+368 FDGGDTVYADTGYDH

-396 MRDITAKD
+396 MRGITAKD

-472 YDIQTGSSVS
+472 YDIETGSSVS

-495 TTADNKAA
+495 TTADNMAA

-919 DEDGAKFTVSFYT
+919 DENGAKFTISFYT

-968 TVSETTEDGTVAL
+968 TVSETSEDGTVTL

-1018 YLERDNAPAN
+1018 YQDRDKAPAN

-1065 EYTGNE
+1065 AYTGNDS
-1071 NFTFTTPSSAEVPA
+1071 FTFTTPSSAEVPA

-1146 NLEFFANTS
+1146 NLGFFANTS

-1176 GNMAPEQDSDSGLYY
+1176 GAMAPEQDSDSGLYY

-1220 WLKADLEANKDA
+1220 WLKADLEANKDT

-1324 KFYDYVSNSE
+1324 KFYNYVSNSE
-1334 IEDKF
+1334 IEGKF

-1393 LVPIAGVILIAGIVV
+1393 LVPIAGVILIAGVVV

-1439 AEE
+1439 TEE

>member
-38 ANGVTPQDTL
+38 AKIGVTPQDTL

-91 GAILDAHVDAIL
+91 GAILDAHVDDIL
-103 ADAGLGKAPQYLF
+103 DDARAGKAPQYLF

-135 KLRDLQNEVRALA
+135 KLRDLQNKMRDIKGYE
-148 KEDAT
+148 
-153 KYAKYANFQVFA
+153 NFQVFA

-210 KAELEKIYP
+210 EEELEKIYP
-219 SDYWSSSYT
+219 SDYWFSSYT
-228 NGYIESAT
+228 TTYIESAT
-236 AGNVTITYFNQ
+236 ADNVTITYFNQ

-255 EGEFNYDDYTALF
+255 GFSYDDYTALF

-304 PSPVRVSEAEYTQV
+304 PSPVRVSEAEYAQV
-318 RSALEDITAAY
+318 RSALESITAEY

-349 EDNLKAGNYT
+349 EYNLKAGNYT
-359 SSESAIREA
+359 SDASEIRAA
-368 FNGGDTVYADTGYDH
+368 FDGGDPVYADTAYDH

-388 LTEPLLDW
+388 LTEPLLEW
-396 MRDITAKD
+396 MRGITTND

-472 YDIQTGSSVS
+472 YDIETGSSVS

-495 TTADNKAA
+495 TTADNMAA

-541 ERVVDHFITIRTI
+541 ERVVDHFITVRTI
-554 DDLGLAELADG
+554 DDLD
-565 LISIPGVNL
+565 IPGLVSGL
-574 PIGKIVQYLLDEI
+574 PFGIGDFVEYLVGIVKTE
-587 TDNLYPAPDGYPGFE
+587 LYPNGYPGFE

-722 TLFAH
+722 TLFEHEINLTESGLNSTVSDLLVNIVNNKSVNSIKFLLNMAGLH
-727 RFNFGEGGVG
+727 LDDSVYETIENAIASSPDSG
-737 INYIILD
+737 I
-744 IVEGII
+744 
-750 NNPANLANTVL
+750 TVSK
-761 DMIEADDATRAEV
+761 EAFVLNDA
-774 LAAIPEGTK
+774 
-783 LNIDLTDFS
+783 LNA
-792 LGELIDGLWP
+792 LWP
-802 IVKTIVSNLLGI
+802 IAKALVGDLLGI
-814 DLAGNSIF
+814 NLSGDTLYDG
-822 DAVDGLLDSYLT
+822 VDGLLDSYLT

-866 AGETVLT
+866 TAVTVLT

-881 YAETLTYVS
+881 YDVKLTYVS
-890 GTYAADEYNAPT
+890 DMPADDEYNAPT

-919 DEDGAKFTVSFYT
+919 DEDGAKFTLSFYT
-932 AEEIGAEVTLTDANG
+932 AEEIGAEVTLTDSNG
-947 NPVTINITEE
+947 NPVTINLTEE

-968 TVSETTEDGTVAL
+968 TVSETSEDGTVTL
-981 KGGTYAQYIPLID
+981 EGGTYAQYIPLID

-999 ISHTETEWEDADGN
+999 ISHTETEREDADGN

-1018 YLERDNAPAN
+1018 YQDRDNAPAN

-1065 EYTGNE
+1065 AYTGNE

-1146 NLEFFANTS
+1146 NLGFFANTS

-1176 GNMAPEQDSDSGLYY
+1176 GAMAPEQDSDSGLYY

>member
-1 MKHRLGLATAIP
+1 MRHKLRFATVIP
-13 AALLIVALLFTLAF
+13 AALLILAFVFTLAF
-27 ACSGLTASADE
+27 ACSGLTADA
-38 ANGVTPQDTL
+38 AQQQVTHATEQASIV
-48 TFGQMSDIHYFPLEH
+48 FGQMSDIHYFPAEY
-63 CYDADAEDYTDSDF
+63 CYSATAEDYYNSDF

-91 GAILDAHVDAIL
+91 GDILDAHVDAML
-103 ADAGLGKAPQYLF
+103 AEASESGKAPHFLF

-135 KLRDLQNEVRALA
+135 KLRYLQNEMR
-148 KEDAT
+148 KIEG
-153 KYAKYANFQVFA
+153 YENFQVFA

-177 KLYDEHGNEYQAE
+177 KLYDENGKEYQAE

-210 KAELEKIYP
+210 EAELEKIYP

-228 NGYIESAT
+228 NGYIDSTT
-236 AGNVTITYFNQ
+236 AGNVKITYFNEH
-247 NLQNMADN
+247 LQNMADN
-255 EGEFNYDDYTALF
+255 GFNYDDYTALF

-304 PSPVRVSEAEYTQV
+304 TTLVRVNSQEYDIVQDE
-318 RSALEDITAAY
+318 LDKITANY
-329 NAANGLEGEDEVD
+329 NAANGEEAELA
-342 LVRFYIG
+342 RFYVERTDGSISQEPATAAEIDAAFAAG
-349 EDNLKAGNYT
+349 KA
-359 SSESAIREA
+359 
-368 FNGGDTVYADTGYDH
+368 VYANTGYDH

-388 LTEPLLDW
+388 LTEELLGW
-396 MRDITAKD
+396 MREKTAQN
-404 PDKTYV
+404 PDRTYV
-410 GAYHFNVLPHFEQED
+410 AAYHFNVLPHFEQED

-472 YDIQTGSSVS
+472 YDIQTGSAVS

-514 SFEGMNSSET
+514 KFEGMDQNYES
-524 YADYN
+524 YNDYISGN
-529 EYITDHIYGQLV
+529 LYGQLV
-541 ERVVDHFITIRTI
+541 ERIVDHFITIRTI

-687 ALRDFAE
+687 ALRDFAN

-722 TLFAH
+722 TLLSHEFSLSGLL
-727 RFNFGEGGVG
+727 NES
-737 INYIILD
+737 
-744 IVEGII
+744 
-750 NNPANLANTVL
+750 LANMLVSFLNDPTFEVL
-761 DMIEADDATRAEV
+761 DDLLTLFKIDLDPEV
-774 LAAIPEGTK
+774 LAAIEEAMAAADNTATGTIT
-783 LNIDLTDFS
+783 IDRFVLSEVLDA
-792 LGELIDGLWP
+792 LWP
-802 IVKTIVSNLLGI
+802 IAKNLVGSLLGI
-814 DLAGNSIF
+814 QLAGDNIYQ
-822 DAVDGLLDSYLT
+822 AVEGLLDSYLT

-851 YATDDEIDLADKNDP
+851 YATDDEIDLANKNAP
-866 AGETVLT
+866 AAVTVLT

-881 YAETLTYVS
+881 YDVKLTYVS
-890 GTYAADEYNAPT
+890 DMPADDEYNAPT

-919 DEDGAKFTVSFYT
+919 DEDGAKFTLSFYT

-947 NPVTINITEE
+947 NPVTINLTEE

-968 TVSETTEDGTVAL
+968 TVSETSEDGTVTL
-981 KGGTYAQYIPLID
+981 EGGTYAQYIPLID

-1018 YLERDNAPAN
+1018 YQHRDNAPAN

-1054 GVYGGKVFDLA
+1054 GVYGGKVFDLGA
-1065 EYTGNE
+1065 ATTGE
-1071 NFTFTTPSSAEVPA
+1071 NFTFTTPSSAESPA

-1098 MIQSMYEDS
+1098 MIQSMYEES

-1146 NLEFFANTS
+1146 NLDFFANTS

-1176 GNMAPEQDSDSGLYY
+1176 GDMAPEQDSDSGLYY

-1202 LNTNDADAT
+1202 LNTNDADGT
-1211 NGLSTAQFE
+1211 NGLSATQFE

-1249 SFDGD
+1249 SYDGD

-1259 AQLVPVFYEY
+1259 AQLVPVFYKY

-1283 VTECLDGNG
+1283 VTACLDGEGN
-1292 DPVSRASY
+1292 PVKRASY

-1324 KFYDYVSNSE
+1324 KFYDYVSNSA

-1339 NAESSVLWTLA
+1339 SAENSILATLTA
-1350 EQTFAKISVRGDTLT
+1350 QTFAKISVNGDTLT
-1365 YTGYTVNADGTLSVI
+1365 YTGYTVNDDGTVSVI
-1380 YTEPTDDLLLVKI
+1380 FNEPADDLLLVKI

-1408 AVVLVKKN
+1408 TVVLVKKN

-1423 AGADADVTDDG
+1423 
-1434 GTDAP
+1434 
-1439 AEE
+1439 E

>member
-1 MKHRLGLATAIP
+1 MKNRLGLATAIP

-38 ANGVTPQDTL
+38 AKNGVTPQDTL
-48 TFGQMSDIHYFPLEH
+48 TFGHMSDIHYFPLEH

-103 ADAGLGKAPQYLF
+103 ADARAGKKAPQYLF

-135 KLRDLQNEVRALA
+135 KLRDLQNKMRGIEGY
-148 KEDAT
+148 E
-153 KYAKYANFQVFA
+153 NFQVFA

-210 KAELEKIYP
+210 EEELEKIYP

-228 NGYIESAT
+228 NGYIESTT
-236 AGNVTITYFNQ
+236 AGNVRITYFNEH
-247 NLQNMADN
+247 LQNMADN
-255 EGEFNYDDYTALF
+255 GFNYDYYTALF

-318 RSALEDITAAY
+318 RRALESITDEY

-349 EDNLKAGNYT
+349 EDNLKAGSYT
-359 SSESAIREA
+359 SDASAIRAA
-368 FNGGDTVYADTGYDH
+368 FDGGDPVYVNTAYDH

-388 LTEPLLDW
+388 LTEPLLNW
-396 MRDITAKD
+396 MRDITAKA

-410 GAYHFNVLPHFEQED
+410 SAYHFNVLPHFEQED

-472 YDIQTGSSVS
+472 YDIQTGSVVS

-514 SFEGMNSSET
+514 KFEGMDQGYESYN
-524 YADYN
+524 DYISGN
-529 EYITDHIYGQLV
+529 LYGQLV

-687 ALRDFAE
+687 ALRDFAN

-737 INYIILD
+737 IPNLALKL
-744 IVEGII
+744 VESII

-851 YATDDEIDLADKNDP
+851 YATDDEIDLADKNNP

-890 GTYAADEYNAPT
+890 ETYAADEYNAPT

-932 AEEIGAEVTLTDANG
+932 AEEIGAEVTLTDSNG
-947 NPVTINITEE
+947 KSVTIQVTEE
-957 ELNASA
+957 DLNDSA
-963 DKDYR
+963 DKYYR
-968 TVSETTEDGTVAL
+968 TVSKTSEDGTVTL
-981 KGGTYAQYIPLID
+981 EGGTYAQYIPLID
-994 LGLLT
+994 LGILT

-1013 VHPYT
+1013 VYPYT
-1018 YLERDNAPAN
+1018 YQDRDNAPAN

-1040 EGLNYNETYTYAVR
+1040 EGLNYNATYNYAVS
-1054 GVYGGKVFDLA
+1054 GVYGDKDFDLGA
-1065 EYTGNE
+1065 ATTGE

-1098 MIQSMYEDS
+1098 MIEAMYEDS
-1107 AAAIEAIMANAGGYD
+1107 AAAIEAVMANAGGYD

-1146 NLEFFANTS
+1146 NLGFFANTS

-1176 GNMAPEQDSDSGLYY
+1176 GAMAPEQDRDSGLYY

-1220 WLKADLEANKDA
+1220 WLKADLEANKDD

-1300 NNGIITM
+1300 DNGIITM

-1334 IEDKF
+1334 IEGKF
-1339 NAESSVLWTLA
+1339 NAESSALWTLA

-1393 LVPIAGVILIAGIVV
+1393 LVPIAGVILIAGVV
-1408 AVVLVKKN
+1408 IAVVLVKKN

-1423 AGADADVTDDG
+1423 AGAGADVADDG

>member
-1 MKHRLGLATAIP
+1 MKNRLGLATAIP

-27 ACSGLTASADE
+27 ACSGLTAFADE
-38 ANGVTPQDTL
+38 AKIGVDKQDTL

-63 CYDADAEDYTDSDF
+63 CYDATAEDYTDSDF

-91 GAILDAHVDAIL
+91 GAILDAHINDIL
-103 ADAGLGKAPQYLF
+103 ADARAREGKAPHLLF

-135 KLRDLQNEVRALA
+135 KLRYLQEEMR
-148 KEDAT
+148 KIEG
-153 KYAKYANFQVFA
+153 YGNFQVFV

-177 KLYDEHGNEYQAE
+177 KLYDENGDEYQAE

-195 QFALIFAGLGYPDMT
+195 QFALIFAGLGYPDRT
-210 KAELEKIYP
+210 EEELEKIYP

-228 NGYIESAT
+228 NGYVESTT
-236 AGNVTITYFNQ
+236 ADNVKITYFNQ
-247 NLQNMADN
+247 NLQNMAD
-255 EGEFNYDDYTALF
+255 GTFSYTDYNALF

-304 PSPVRVSEAEYTQV
+304 PSPVRVNRTEYAQV

-329 NAANGLEGEDEVD
+329 NAANGLEGEDAVD
-342 LVRFYIG
+342 LVRFYLG
-349 EDNLKAGNYT
+349 EASLKAGIYT
-359 SSESAIREA
+359 SNESEILAA
-368 FNGGDTVYADTGYDH
+368 FDGSDTVYADTGYDH

-388 LTEPLLDW
+388 LTEPLLNW
-396 MRDITAKD
+396 MREITAED

-472 YDIQTGSSVS
+472 YDIETGSSVS

-495 TTADNKAA
+495 TTEDNKAA

-514 SFEGMNSSET
+514 EFEGKDQSYESYN
-524 YADYN
+524 DYISGN
-529 EYITDHIYGQLV
+529 LYGQLV
-541 ERVVDHFITIRTI
+541 ERIVDHFITMRTI
-554 DDLGLAELADG
+554 DDLGLVELASSVEIPVVKIDLG
-565 LISIPGVNL
+565 EVVEYLIN
-574 PIGKIVQYLLDEI
+574 EI
-587 TDNLYPAPDGYPGFE
+587 AYELYPDGYPGFE

-687 ALRDFAE
+687 ALRDFAA

-699 QLARDL
+699 QLAEDL

-722 TLFAH
+722 TLFDH
-727 RFNFGEGGVG
+727 KFDLSKTISSSTLSTLQRFINQPSSLIPFLTMLDSDVKNELRELLSGVTF
-737 INYIILD
+737 D
-744 IVEGII
+744 
-750 NNPANLANTVL
+750 
-761 DMIEADDATRAEV
+761 
-774 LAAIPEGTK
+774 
-783 LNIDLTDFS
+783 IDLTDFS
-792 LGELIDGLWP
+792 LNELLGALWP
-802 IVKTIVSNLLGI
+802 IAQNLVSSLLGI
-814 DLAGNSIF
+814 NLAGDSIF
-822 DAVDGLLDSYLT
+822 DAVDGLLGSYLT

-866 AGETVLT
+866 AGVTVLT
-873 PHPGYADG
+873 PHPGYADD

-919 DEDGAKFTVSFYT
+919 DEQGASYGLSFYT
-932 AEEIGAEVTLTDANG
+932 GEEIGVSVMLKDADG
-947 NPVTINITEE
+947 NVIDSVKVTEE
-957 ELNASA
+957 DLNDSA
-963 DKDYR
+963 DKKYR
-968 TVSETTEDGTVAL
+968 TVEVKGNNGKITLT
-981 KGGTYAQYIPLID
+981 GGTYAQYIPLID

-1018 YLERDNAPAN
+1018 YLDRDNAPAN

-1040 EGLNYNETYTYAVR
+1040 DDLTFGTKYTYELR
-1054 GVYGGKVFDLA
+1054 GAYAGQEFDLRHYA
-1065 EYTGNE
+1065 GLDELS
-1071 NFTFTTPSSAEVPA
+1071 FTTAPSDIET
-1085 QDFDFIAIADMQG
+1085 DFDFIAIADMQG

-1107 AAAIEAIMANAGGYD
+1107 AAAIEAIMTNAGGYD

-1176 GNMAPEQDSDSGLYY
+1176 GAMAPAGQDSDSGLYY

-1259 AQLVPVFYEY
+1259 AQLVPVFYKY

-1300 NNGIITM
+1300 DNGVITM

-1339 NAESSVLWTLA
+1339 NAESSLMRTLA

-1393 LVPIAGVILIAGIVV
+1393 LVPIAGVILIAGIVI

-1423 AGADADVTDDG
+1423 ASADTDVADGAAEDAVFKS
-1434 GTDAP
+1434 
-1439 AEE
+1439 AEPEDKEDTTKLPGSKE

>member
-1 MKHRLGLATAIP
+1 MKNRLGLATAIP

-103 ADAGLGKAPQYLF
+103 ADARAGKAPQYLF

-135 KLRDLQNEVRALA
+135 KLRDLQNKMRDIEGY
-148 KEDAT
+148 E
-153 KYAKYANFQVFA
+153 NFQVFA

-210 KAELEKIYP
+210 EAELEKIYP

-228 NGYIESAT
+228 NGYIESTT
-236 AGNVTITYFNQ
+236 AGNVRITYFNQ

-318 RSALEDITAAY
+318 RSALESITTEY
-329 NAANGLEGEDEVD
+329 NVANGLEGEDEVD

-359 SSESAIREA
+359 SDASAIREA
-368 FNGGDTVYADTGYDH
+368 FDGGDTVYADTGYDH

-396 MRDITAKD
+396 MRGITAKD

-472 YDIQTGSSVS
+472 YDIQTGSAVS

-514 SFEGMNSSET
+514 KFEGMDQGYESYN
-524 YADYN
+524 DYISGN
-529 EYITDHIYGQLV
+529 IYGQLV

-687 ALRDFAE
+687 ALRDFAN

-727 RFNFGEGGVG
+727 RCIFGEGGVQ

-744 IVEGII
+744 MVESII
-750 NNPANLANTVL
+750 NNPANLANTIFE
-761 DMIEADDATRAEV
+761 MIEVDDATRAEV

-968 TVSETTEDGTVAL
+968 TVSETSEDGTVTL

-1018 YLERDNAPAN
+1018 YQDRDNAPAN

-1040 EGLNYNETYTYAVR
+1040 EGLNYNETYTYSVR
-1054 GVYGGKVFDLA
+1054 GLYADTYENVAYVFDLGA
-1065 EYTGNE
+1065 ETTGR
-1071 NFTFTTPSSAEVPA
+1071 NFTFTTPSSAENPA
-1085 QDFDFIAIADMQG
+1085 QDFDFVAIADMQG

-1107 AAAIEAIMANAGGYD
+1107 ASAIGSIVAHAGGYD

-1146 NLEFFANTS
+1146 NLAFFANTS

-1176 GNMAPEQDSDSGLYY
+1176 GDMAPATQDSDSGLYY

-1211 NGLSTAQFE
+1211 NGLSTAQFD

-1283 VTECLDGNG
+1283 VTECLDGEGNAVARATANG
-1292 DPVSRASY
+1292 GV
-1300 NNGIITM
+1300 ITM
-1307 DANGSGVMYVTL
+1307 NADGDGVMYVTL

-1324 KFYDYVSNSE
+1324 KFYEYVSNSE
-1334 IEDKF
+1334 IEGKF
-1339 NAESSVLWTLA
+1339 SAENSILATLTA
-1350 EQTFAKISVRGDTLT
+1350 QTFAKISVKGDTLT
-1365 YTGYTVNADGTLSVI
+1365 YTGYSVNDDGTLSVI
-1380 YTEPTDDLLLVKI
+1380 YNEPSDDLLLVKI

-1423 AGADADVTDDG
+1423 DTGSFGEGSDA
-1434 GTDAP
+1434 
-1439 AEE
+1439 E

>member
-38 ANGVTPQDTL
+38 AKTGVTPQDTL

-103 ADAGLGKAPQYLF
+103 DDARAGKAPQYLF

-135 KLRDLQNEVRALA
+135 KLRDLQNKMRDIEGY
-148 KEDAT
+148 E
-153 KYAKYANFQVFA
+153 NFQVFA

-210 KAELEKIYP
+210 EEELEKIYP
-219 SDYWSSSYT
+219 SNYWSSSYT
-228 NGYIESAT
+228 NGYIESTT
-236 AGNVTITYFNQ
+236 AGNVRITYFNQ
-247 NLQNMADN
+247 NLQNMA

-329 NAANGLEGEDEVD
+329 NAANGLEGEDVVD

-349 EDNLKAGNYT
+349 EDDLKAGNYT
-359 SSESAIREA
+359 SDASEIRAA
-368 FNGGDTVYADTGYDH
+368 FDGGDAVYADTGYDH

-396 MRDITAKD
+396 MREITAKD
-404 PDKTYV
+404 TDKTYV

-472 YDIQTGSSVS
+472 YDIQTGSAVS

-514 SFEGMNSSET
+514 KFEGMDQGYESYN
-524 YADYN
+524 DYISGN
-529 EYITDHIYGQLV
+529 IYGQLV
-541 ERVVDHFITIRTI
+541 ERVVDHFITVRTI
-554 DDLGLAELADG
+554 DDLD
-565 LISIPGVNL
+565 IPGLVSGL
-574 PIGKIVQYLLDEI
+574 PLGIGDFVEYLVEIVKTE
-587 TDNLYPAPDGYPGFE
+587 LYPNGYPGFE
-602 GQTQPTDLMDYIKKG
+602 NVADNEKPTDLMDYIKKG
-617 AAQELIG
+617 AAQELID

-699 QLARDL
+699 QLAKDL

-722 TLFAH
+722 TLFEYEINLTESGLNSSVSDLLVNIVNNKSVNSIKFLLNMAGLH
-727 RFNFGEGGVG
+727 LDDSVYETIENAIASSPDSG
-737 INYIILD
+737 I
-744 IVEGII
+744 
-750 NNPANLANTVL
+750 TVSK
-761 DMIEADDATRAEV
+761 EAFVLNDA
-774 LAAIPEGTK
+774 
-783 LNIDLTDFS
+783 LNA
-792 LGELIDGLWP
+792 LWP
-802 IVKTIVSNLLGI
+802 IAKALVGDLLGI
-814 DLAGNSIF
+814 NLSGDTLYDG
-822 DAVDGLLDSYLT
+822 VDGLLDSYLT

-851 YATDDEIDLADKNDP
+851 YATDDEIDLADKNNP
-866 AGETVLT
+866 AAVTVLT

-890 GTYAADEYNAPT
+890 ETYAADEYNAPT

-919 DEDGAKFTVSFYT
+919 DENGAKFTVSFYT
-932 AEEIGAEVTLTDANG
+932 AEEIGAEVTLTDSNG
-947 NPVTINITEE
+947 KSVTIKVTEE
-957 ELNASA
+957 DLNDSA
-963 DKDYR
+963 DKYYR
-968 TVSETTEDGTVAL
+968 TVSKTSEDGNVTVIL
-981 KGGTYAQYIPLID
+981 EGGTYAQYIPLID

-1013 VHPYT
+1013 VYPYT
-1018 YLERDNAPAN
+1018 YQDRDDAPAN

-1040 EGLNYNETYTYAVR
+1040 EGLNYNATYNYAVS
-1054 GVYGGKVFDLA
+1054 GVYGDKDFDLGA
-1065 EYTGNE
+1065 ATTGE

-1098 MIQSMYEDS
+1098 MIEAMYEDS

-1146 NLEFFANTS
+1146 NLGFFANTS

-1300 NNGIITM
+1300 DNGIITM

-1334 IEDKF
+1334 IEGKF

-1393 LVPIAGVILIAGIVV
+1393 LVPIAGVILIAGVVV

-1423 AGADADVTDDG
+1423 AGADADVADDG

>member
-1 MKHRLGLATAIP
+1 MKNRLGLATAIP

-38 ANGVTPQDTL
+38 AKIGVTPQDTL

-103 ADAGLGKAPQYLF
+103 DDARAGKAPQYLF

-135 KLRDLQNEVRALA
+135 KLRDLQNKMRDETGY
-148 KEDAT
+148 E
-153 KYAKYANFQVFA
+153 NFQVFA

-210 KAELEKIYP
+210 EEELEKIYP

-228 NGYIESAT
+228 NGYIESTT
-236 AGNVTITYFNQ
+236 AGNVRITYFNEH
-247 NLQNMADN
+247 LQNMADN
-255 EGEFNYDDYTALF
+255 GFNYDYYTALF

-318 RSALEDITAAY
+318 RSALESITDEY

-349 EDNLKAGNYT
+349 EDDLKAGSYT
-359 SSESAIREA
+359 SDASAIQAA
-368 FNGGDTVYADTGYDH
+368 FDGGDPVYVNTAYDH

-388 LTEPLLDW
+388 LTEPLLNW
-396 MRDITAKD
+396 MRGITAKD

-410 GAYHFNVLPHFEQED
+410 SAYHFNVLPHFEQED

-514 SFEGMNSSET
+514 KFEGMDQNYES
-524 YADYN
+524 YNDYISGN
-529 EYITDHIYGQLV
+529 IYGQLV
-541 ERVVDHFITIRTI
+541 ERVVDHFITVRTI
-554 DDLGLAELADG
+554 DDLD
-565 LISIPGVNL
+565 IPGLVSGL
-574 PIGKIVQYLLDEI
+574 PMGIGDFVEYLVEIVKTE
-587 TDNLYPAPDGYPGFE
+587 LYPNGYPGFE

-687 ALRDFAE
+687 ALRDFAN

-722 TLFAH
+722 TLF
-727 RFNFGEGGVG
+727 E
-737 INYIILD
+737 Y
-744 IVEGII
+744 E
-750 NNPANLANTVL
+750 
-761 DMIEADDATRAEV
+761 
-774 LAAIPEGTK
+774 
-783 LNIDLTDFS
+783 IDLTESGLNSSVSDLLVNIVNNRS
-792 LGELIDGLWP
+792 VNSIKLILNMAGLHLDDSVYETIENAIASSPDSGITVSKEAFVLNDALNALWP
-802 IVKTIVSNLLGI
+802 IAKALVGDLFGINLSGDTLYEG
-814 DLAGNSIF
+814 
-822 DAVDGLLDSYLT
+822 VDGLLDSYLT

-866 AGETVLT
+866 AGVTVLT

-919 DEDGAKFTVSFYT
+919 DEQGASYGLSFYT
-932 AEEIGAEVTLTDANG
+932 GEEIGVSVMLKDADEN
-947 NPVTINITEE
+947 VIDSVKVTEE
-957 ELNASA
+957 DLNDSA
-963 DKDYR
+963 DKEYR
-968 TVSETTEDGTVAL
+968 TVEVKGDNGKITLT
-981 KGGTYAQYIPLID
+981 GGTYAQYIPLID

-999 ISHTETEWEDADGN
+999 ISHTETEREDADGN

-1018 YLERDNAPAN
+1018 YQDRDNAPAN

-1040 EGLNYNETYTYAVR
+1040 EGLNYDATYTYAVR

-1065 EYTGNE
+1065 AGTGNDS
-1071 NFTFTTPSSAEVPA
+1071 FTFTTPSSAESPA

-1146 NLEFFANTS
+1146 NLGFFANTS

-1176 GNMAPEQDSDSGLYY
+1176 GAMAPAGQDSDSGLYY

-1211 NGLSTAQFE
+1211 NGLSTAQLE

-1300 NNGIITM
+1300 DNGIITM
-1307 DANGSGVMYVTL
+1307 DANGSGVMY
-1319 GTIGT
+1319 
-1324 KFYDYVSNSE
+1324 
-1334 IEDKF
+1334 
-1339 NAESSVLWTLA
+1339 VLWTLA

-1393 LVPIAGVILIAGIVV
+1393 LVPIAGVILIAGVVV

-1423 AGADADVTDDG
+1423 AGADADVADDG

>member
-1 MKHRLGLATAIP
+1 MKNRLGLATAIP

-38 ANGVTPQDTL
+38 AKIGVTPQDTL
-48 TFGQMSDIHYFPLEH
+48 KFGQMSDIHYFPLEH

-103 ADAGLGKAPQYLF
+103 ADARVDKAPQYLF

-126 RVALIDVAN
+126 HAALIDVAN
-135 KLRDLQNEVRALA
+135 KLRYLQNEMRDI
-148 KEDAT
+148 EG
-153 KYAKYANFQVFA
+153 YENFQVFA

-210 KAELEKIYP
+210 EEELEKIYP
-219 SDYWSSSYT
+219 SAYWSSSDT
-228 NGYIESAT
+228 NGYIESTT
-236 AGNVTITYFNQ
+236 AGNVRITYFNQ

-318 RSALEDITAAY
+318 RSALESITTEY

-349 EDNLKAGNYT
+349 EYNLKAGNYT
-359 SSESAIREA
+359 SDASEIRAA
-368 FNGGDTVYADTGYDH
+368 FDGGDPVYVNTAYDH

-388 LTEPLLDW
+388 LTEPLLEW
-396 MRDITAKD
+396 MRGITAKA
-404 PDKTYV
+404 PGKTYV

-457 ASDVAYYHDAAGRTF
+457 ASDIAYYHDAAGRTF
-472 YDIQTGSSVS
+472 YDIQTGSAVS

-514 SFEGMNSSET
+514 KFEGMDQGYESYN
-524 YADYN
+524 DYISGN
-529 EYITDHIYGQLV
+529 LYGQLV
-541 ERVVDHFITIRTI
+541 ERVVDHFITVRTI
-554 DDLGLAELADG
+554 DDLD
-565 LISIPGVNL
+565 IPGLVSGL
-574 PIGKIVQYLLDEI
+574 PFGIGDFVEYLVGIVKTE
-587 TDNLYPAPDGYPGFE
+587 LYPNGYPGFE

-722 TLFAH
+722 TLFEH
-727 RFNFGEGGVG
+727 E
-737 INYIILD
+737 INLTESGLNSTLSDSLVNIVNNKSVNSIKFIL
-744 IVEGII
+744 
-750 NNPANLANTVL
+750 NLAGLHLDDSVYETIENAIASSPDSGITVSK
-761 DMIEADDATRAEV
+761 EAFVLNDA
-774 LAAIPEGTK
+774 
-783 LNIDLTDFS
+783 LNA
-792 LGELIDGLWP
+792 LWP
-802 IVKTIVSNLLGI
+802 IAKALVGDLFGINLSGDTLYEG
-814 DLAGNSIF
+814 
-822 DAVDGLLDSYLT
+822 VDGLLDSYLT

-851 YATDDEIDLADKNDP
+851 YATDDEIDLADKNNP

-873 PHPGYADG
+873 PHPGYAGG

-890 GTYAADEYNAPT
+890 ETYAADEYNAPT

-919 DEDGAKFTVSFYT
+919 DENGAKFTVSFYT
-932 AEEIGAEVTLTDANG
+932 AEEIGAEVTLTDSNG
-947 NPVTINITEE
+947 KSVTIKVTEE
-957 ELNASA
+957 DLNDSA
-963 DKDYR
+963 DKDCR
-968 TVSETTEDGTVAL
+968 TVSKTSEDGTVTL
-981 KGGTYAQYIPLID
+981 DGGTYAQYIPLID
-994 LGLLT
+994 LGILT
-999 ISHTETEWEDADGN
+999 ISHTETEREDADGN
-1013 VHPYT
+1013 VYPYT
-1018 YLERDNAPAN
+1018 YQERDNAPAN

-1040 EGLNYNETYTYAVR
+1040 EGLNYNATYNYAVR
-1054 GVYGGKVFDLA
+1054 GVYGGKDFDLGA
-1065 EYTGNE
+1065 ATTGE

-1098 MIQSMYEDS
+1098 MIEAMYEDS

-1146 NLEFFANTS
+1146 NLGFFANTS

-1176 GNMAPEQDSDSGLYY
+1176 GAMAPEQDSDSGLYY

-1220 WLKADLEANKDA
+1220 WLKADLEANKDD

-1259 AQLVPVFYEY
+1259 AQLVPVFYKY

-1300 NNGIITM
+1300 DNGIITM
-1307 DANGSGVMYVTL
+1307 DANSSGVMYVTL

-1334 IEDKF
+1334 IEGKF
-1339 NAESSVLWTLA
+1339 NAESSALWTLA

-1393 LVPIAGVILIAGIVV
+1393 LVPIAGVILIAGVV
-1408 AVVLVKKN
+1408 IAVVLVKKN

-1423 AGADADVTDDG
+1423 AGAGADVADDG

-1439 AEE
+1439 AKE

>member
-1 MKHRLGLATAIP
+1 MRNRLGLATAIP

-38 ANGVTPQDTL
+38 AKKSVDKQDTL
-48 TFGQMSDIHYFPLEH
+48 TFGQMSDIHYFPLEY
-63 CYDADAEDYTDSDF
+63 CYDANAEDYTDSDF

-91 GAILDAHVDAIL
+91 GDILDAHIIDIL
-103 ADAGLGKAPQYLF
+103 ADARREGGKAPHLLF

-135 KLRDLQNEVRALA
+135 KLRYLQEEMR
-148 KEDAT
+148 KIEG
-153 KYAKYANFQVFA
+153 YGNFQVFV

-177 KLYDEHGNEYQAE
+177 KLYDENGDEYQAE

-195 QFALIFAGLGYPDMT
+195 QFALIFAGLGYPDRT
-210 KAELEKIYP
+210 EEELEKIYP

-228 NGYIESAT
+228 NGYVESTT
-236 AGNVTITYFNQ
+236 ADNVVITYFNQ
-247 NLQNMADN
+247 NLQNMADSV
-255 EGEFNYDDYTALF
+255 FSYTDYNALF

-304 PSPVRVSEAEYTQV
+304 PSPVRVNRTEYAQV
-318 RSALEDITAAY
+318 RDELIGITEKY
-329 NAANGLEGEDEVD
+329 NEANGLEGEDAVD
-342 LVRFYIG
+342 LVRFYLG
-349 EDNLKAGNYT
+349 EENLKAGIYT
-359 SSESAIREA
+359 SNESEILAA
-368 FNGGDTVYADTGYDH
+368 FNGGDPVYADTGYDH

-388 LTEPLLDW
+388 LTEPLLNW
-396 MRDITAKD
+396 MREITAED

-472 YDIQTGSSVS
+472 YDIETGSSVS

-495 TTADNKAA
+495 TTDGKAA

-514 SFEGMNSSET
+514 EFEGMDQSYESYN
-524 YADYN
+524 DYISGN
-529 EYITDHIYGQLV
+529 LYGQLV
-541 ERVVDHFITIRTI
+541 ERIVDHFITMRTI
-554 DDLGLAELADG
+554 DDLGLVELAAG
-565 LISIPGVNL
+565 LD
-574 PIGKIVQYLLDEI
+574 IGIDIDFGAIVEYLINEI
-587 TDNLYPAPDGYPGFE
+587 AYNLYPNGYPGFE

-687 ALRDFAE
+687 ALRDFAA

-699 QLARDL
+699 QLAEDL

-722 TLFAH
+722 TLLAH
-727 RFNFGEGGVG
+727 KFDLTQPVDNIF
-737 INYIILD
+737 ILTILEDMLRAPYDLAVTLCD
-744 IVEGII
+744 ILKLDEETTASILAQI
-750 NNPANLANTVL
+750 PADTVL
-761 DMIEADDATRAEV
+761 DISV
-774 LAAIPEGTK
+774 S
-783 LNIDLTDFS
+783 NIS
-792 LGELIDGLWP
+792 LGELLNGLWP
-802 IVKTIVSNLLGI
+802 IAQNLVSSLLGI
-814 DLAGNSIF
+814 NLAGDSIF
-822 DAVDGLLDSYLT
+822 DAVDGLLGSYLT

-866 AGETVLT
+866 AGVTVLT

-932 AEEIGAEVTLTDANG
+932 SEEIGAEVTLTDSNG
-947 NPVTINITEE
+947 NPVTINITED
-957 ELNASA
+957 ELNDSA

-968 TVSETTEDGTVAL
+968 TVSKTSDDGSVTIE
-981 KGGTYAQYIPLID
+981 GGTYAQYIPLID

-1013 VHPYT
+1013 MYPYT
-1018 YLERDNAPAN
+1018 YQDRDNAPAN

-1040 EGLNYNETYTYAVR
+1040 EGLNYDATYTYAVR
-1054 GVYGGKVFDLA
+1054 GVYEGKVFDLGA
-1065 EYTGNE
+1065 ETTGK
-1071 NFTFTTPSSAEVPA
+1071 NFTFTTPSSAETPA

-1107 AAAIEAIMANAGGYD
+1107 ASAIEAIMANAGGYD
-1122 FVLNAGDMADNGDN
+1122 FVLNPRVLCQHLHLQHGGQPRGRRRQAGRLLQLRRDGARG
-1136 FSQWGWALNE
+1136 
-1146 NLEFFANTS
+1146 
-1155 TFNTAGNH
+1155 AG
-1163 EDGGGKLDDFYNY
+1163 
-1176 GNMAPEQDSDSGLYY
+1176 QR
-1191 SFDYATAHVIV
+1191 
-1202 LNTNDADAT
+1202 
-1211 NGLSTAQFE
+1211 QR
-1220 WLKADLEANKDA
+1220 
-1232 KWIFV
+1232 
-1237 LMHKSLYSGGSH
+1237 SLLLLRLRHGTRH
-1249 SFDGD
+1249 
-1254 VEAMR
+1254 R
-1259 AQLVPVFYEY
+1259 AQ
-1269 GVDLVLAGHDHTYT
+1269 H
-1283 VTECLDGNG
+1283 
-1292 DPVSRASY
+1292 
-1300 NNGIITM
+1300 
-1307 DANGSGVMYVTL
+1307 
-1319 GTIGT
+1319 
-1324 KFYDYVSNSE
+1324 
-1334 IEDKF
+1334 
-1339 NAESSVLWTLA
+1339 
-1350 EQTFAKISVRGDTLT
+1350 Q
-1365 YTGYTVNADGTLSVI
+1365 
-1380 YTEPTDDLLLVKI
+1380 
-1393 LVPIAGVILIAGIVV
+1393 
-1408 AVVLVKKN
+1408 
-1416 KAKKAAA
+1416 
-1423 AGADADVTDDG
+1423 
-1434 GTDAP
+1434 
-1439 AEE
+1439 